1 MDIKFVN
8 NEKEC
13 EISLIGRLDSQSAP
27 EIEGQV
33 METADKFDKLVLN
46 LSELEYTSSAGLRV
60 IRNLQVKM
68 TKKGGELVIKG
79 TNKIVMEVFEMTG
92 FASFLKFEG

>member
-1 MDIKFVN
+1 MEIIITN
-8 NEKEC
+8 NENEC
-13 EISLIGRLDSQSAP
+13 VVSLIGRLDSQSAP

-33 METADKFDKLVLN
+33 MEAADQNDKLVLD
-46 LSELEYTSSAGLRV
+46 LTKLEYTSSAGLRI

-68 TKKGGELVIKG
+68 TKKGGELLIKG

-92 FASFLKFEG
+92 FASFLKFVD